1 MRKQRLTLQ
10 DVANQAGV
18 NRVTAAVA
26 LGRSPQGG
34 TRVSDET
41 RNRILTIAEKLG
53 YAPNQIARAL
63 RNKRTHI
70 IGYYAGHEALDAHSP
85 FTAAV
90 LQGLQQS
97 CRQYKQDLMLFGS
110 FARDTAN
117 SVYATLTS
125 GMIDGLVL
133 LPTPQST
140 GLERLFDSY
149 LPVVAIANSHPSVVS
164 IAVDDAGGSRR
175 IAEHLAGQGHRHILY
190 RANSRGHVSSAR
202 RLEAFLAAAASLQLT
217 VSVVP
222 TSELTSTLSPQEVAL
237 LQAPADQRP
246 TAAVC
251 WMDLNAYML
260 LDACDALGIKVPDEL
275 AIIGFDG
282 ISLRIRPERKLTT
295 VCAPWAEVAARA
307 VTYVL
312 ELLDGKELPH
322 EMILPVELVV
332 GDTG

>member
-1 MRKQRLTLQ
+1 MRKPRVTLQ

-41 RNRILTIAEKLG
+41 RNRILAIAEELG

-70 IGYYAGHEALDAHSP
+70 IGYYAGYEALDAHSP

-110 FARDTAN
+110 FARDSAT
-117 SVYATLTS
+117 SVYTTLTS

-133 LPTPQST
+133 LPTPQSA
-140 GLERLFDSY
+140 GLERLFDSH

-164 IAVDDAGGSRR
+164 VAVDDAGGSRQ
-175 IAEHLAGQGHRHILY
+175 IAEHLARQGHRHILY
-190 RANSRGHVSSAR
+190 RANSRGHLSSAR
-202 RLEAFLAAAASLQLT
+202 RLEAFLAAAADLELK

-222 TSELTSTLSPQEVAL
+222 TSELASTLSAQEVAL

-251 WMDLNAYML
+251 WMDLSAYRL
-260 LDACDALGIKVPDEL
+260 LDTCDEVGIKVPDDL

-282 ISLRIRPERKLTT
+282 VPPRIRLERKLTT
-295 VCAPWAEVAARA
+295 IRAPWAEVAARA
-307 VTYVL
+307 VTYL
-312 ELLDGKELPH
+312 LDLLDGKELPD
-322 EMILPVELVV
+322 ETILPVELVV